1 MARRFSSGKLVIA
14 SHNAGKVRELAEL
27 LAPFDVAVTSSAE
40 LGLVEPEETGATFE
54 ANAEL
59 KATEAANVSGMPA
72 LADDSGLVVPALDG
86 APGIN
91 SARWAGPGRDFRP
104 AIARIERE
112 MRHKHDHQAF
122 FVCVL
127 SLAWPDGH
135 IESFEGRA
143 EGMLVFPP
151 RGAKGFGYDPI
162 FQPTGY
168 QITYAEMEPAAKLA
182 INHRA
187 DAFKKLIA
195 ACFAAT

>member
-1 MARRFSSGKLVIA
+1 MARKFGGGKLVIA
-14 SHNAGKVRELAEL
+14 SHNAGKVREIGALF
-27 LAPFDVAVTSSAE
+27 APFDVEILPSAD
-40 LGLVEPEETGATFE
+40 LGLSEPEETGATFL

-59 KATEAANVSGMPA
+59 KARIAASAAGTPA

-91 SARWAGPGRDFRP
+91 SARWAGPGRNFVP
-104 AIARIERE
+104 AIARVKKELGRKKD
-112 MRHKHDHQAF
+112 RQAA

-135 IESFEGRA
+135 AESFEGRA
-143 EGMLVFPP
+143 EGVLVFPP
-151 RGAKGFGYDPI
+151 RGEKGFGYDPI
-162 FQPTGY
+162 FQPTSY
-168 QITYAEMEPAAKLA
+168 QITYGEMEPAAKLA

-195 ACFAAT
+195 ACFSPT